1 MKPLKIS
8 AFYLDKQISVVP
20 KKKCGMSRLLIEI
33 VTRASARDFTV
44 NHETLNKHSNQSNML
59 QLILQE
65 ILNKHLT
72 NNPPIL

>member
-1 MKPLKIS
+1 
-8 AFYLDKQISVVP
+8 
-20 KKKCGMSRLLIEI
+20 MSRLLIEI

-44 NHETLNKHSNQSNML
+44 NHETLNKHSNESNKL

-72 NNPPIL
+72 NKTHPHSLDSNISQKFTYPKIKKIEASA